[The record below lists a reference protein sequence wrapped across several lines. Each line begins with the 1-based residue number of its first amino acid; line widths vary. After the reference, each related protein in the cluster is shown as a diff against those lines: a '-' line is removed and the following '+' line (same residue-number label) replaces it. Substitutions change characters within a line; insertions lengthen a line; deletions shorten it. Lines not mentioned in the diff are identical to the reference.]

1 LYSLVFERYEIKYL
15 ITKKQYACIINHIS
29 KCLNEDKHG
38 PSTIQSLY
46 FDTKDNL
53 LIRQS
58 IDKPLYKEKL
68 RLRSYGIA
76 NNDSN
81 VFLEIKKKYKHKV
94 YKRRIEL
101 KEKEAYIFLNQYK
114 ADNKS
119 QIANEIAYMKYLY
132 RDLEPKI
139 LMIYDRRAFYKDD
152 LRITFD
158 CNVRYRVKD
167 LCLNKG
173 LYGKKILDDDYIL
186 MEIKASS
193 AMPLWLARLLSE
205 NNIFK
210 TSFSKYKEAYKQ
222 ELMEGDEEYVRI
234 NI

>member
-1 LYSLVFERYEIKYL
+1 MHSLVFERYEIKYL
-15 ITKKQYACIINHIS
+15 ITKKQYEILLNVIS
-29 KCLNEDKHG
+29 NELDEDKHG

-46 FDTKDNL
+46 FDTNTNL

-58 IDKPLYKEKL
+58 IDKPCYKEKL

-76 NNDSN
+76 NRDSD

-94 YKRRIEL
+94 YKRRIVL
-101 KEKEAYIFLNQYK
+101 KENEAFIFLNQYK
-114 ADNKS
+114 ANNES

-132 RDLEPKI
+132 KNLEPKI
-139 LMIYDRRAFYKDD
+139 LMIYDRIAFYKND

-158 CNVRYRVKD
+158 TNIRYRVHD

-173 LYGKKILDDDYIL
+173 LYGEKILDDSLVL
-186 MEIKASS
+186 MEIKAST
-193 AMPLWLARLLSE
+193 AMPLWLVRMLSE
-205 NNIFK
+205 NQIYK
-210 TSFSKYKEAYKQ
+210 TSFSKYKEAYKK
-222 ELMEGDEEYVRI
+222 ELMEGKEEYVRI